1 MSALKSV
8 FLNLCPN
15 CGGNIS
21 SDRLIRGLPCSRCL
35 RIPAESR
42 DEVCRNLLIKGEYL
56 RYCFTDSQLRE
67 WEATFERIISSRPFS
82 LQKTWAKR
90 VFLNRSFA
98 LIAPTGIGKTTFGLI
113 TAIHFLN
120 KGEASY
126 IILPTKILVRQVKE
140 KLLSMGVSEEDM
152 VAIVSGMS
160 KKKEQEAKERI
171 KNGQMKILITTSM
184 FLYKNMDIIPR
195 RFFKFF
201 FVDDV
206 DSFLKT
212 ARNIDKVLLLMGFE
226 EKDIEMAL
234 DLIKLKS
241 KQNKTERDF
250 QRIEKLQNILM
261 RRQKKIKSVLVVS
274 SATANPRTQRIKLFR
289 ELLGFEVGRPIFYLR
304 NVVDTYTMD
313 YSFDR
318 MVEFLKKY
326 RGGGLVFVSADKGKE
341 YVDEVVQKLNAE
353 GIRALSYE
361 KLDEE
366 KMKEYERGEID
377 VLVGISSYRNPLA
390 RGIDMPHVIRYA
402 LFWGVPKIV
411 LRLNIESNPSH
422 LMWALLSIRPLIS
435 KKAKEELP
443 RLDRWINTL
452 RRLSR
457 MPNPPEDRLEAIRQE
472 VSQFFAKYEKLI
484 SQSPE
489 ITLVKEEDG
498 YRMVVSDVTGYL
510 QASGR
515 TSRMYLGGITKGLAL
530 IFVDDL
536 KAFNHLQKK
545 IRWFNED
552 IEFKPIE
559 EIDVDA
565 LMKEITEERERI
577 RRGEFRRI
585 QEVIKPVMIVVESP
599 NKART
604 IARFFGRPVVRR
616 INETLVYEVVLG
628 DFYLYITASLG
639 HVVDLTTRNYGY
651 HGVITNFEDG
661 KEEIVPVYEA
671 IEGKESLIE
680 NLRSIAY
687 EVEHLLTA
695 SDPDTEGEKIAWDIL
710 HLLRPFI
717 VDSRR
722 MEFHEVTRKEIVRSL
737 TQNRDIDENLVKAQV
752 VRRVADRWIG
762 FEASAL
768 IQRVFKNK
776 HLSAGRV
783 QTPVL
788 GWIIEREEEVR
799 KKKWLV
805 VVIIGDE
812 ENPFRIEKE
821 FLDRELAERFF
832 HYLEKVKVET
842 LESSE
847 KEVNPLPPF
856 TTDMMLREASDK
868 LKFPVPKT
876 MQLAQELFEWGFITY
891 HRTDSTRVSE
901 AGINVARTYIEEEF
915 GKDYFK
921 PRTWGTGGA
930 HECIRPTRPLDVE
943 DLRAMLM
950 GETIAGLTQEH
961 LQLYD
966 LIFRR
971 FMAAEMRSAK
981 VLQKRKIIYFMPY
994 MEGADP
1000 IEEDLI
1006 VAILEHGFDLMTPI
1020 KLHPDVEGTFDVTNR
1035 KDFREV
1041 PLAPPYTHGD
1051 VIRLMKER
1059 GIGRPSTY
1067 AITIE
1072 KLLERKYIYDRNGY
1086 LRPTRLGIKVYSFLK
1101 QKPEV
1106 FRFLEENFT
1115 RQLEELMD
1123 MVEEGKE
1130 DFIKVLE
1137 NLYEE
1142 IRRSIAIKLGR
1153 KTVET

>member
-35 RIPAESR
+35 RIPAGSR
-42 DEVCRNLLIKGEYL
+42 DGVCRNLLIKGDYL
-56 RYCFTDSQLRE
+56 RYCFTDSQFRQ
-67 WEATFERIISSRPFS
+67 WEELFESTIGSRPFS

-90 VFLNRSFA
+90 VFLGRSFA

-113 TAIHFLN
+113 TAIYLYRR
-120 KGEASY
+120 GEATY
-126 IILPTKILVRQVKE
+126 IILPTKILVRQVRD
-140 KLLSMGVSEEDM
+140 KLLSMGIPQEDV
-152 VAIVSGMS
+152 VAVVSGMS

-171 KNGQMKILITTSM
+171 REGRMKILITTSM
-184 FLYKNMDIIPR
+184 FLYRNMDIIPR

-212 ARNIDKVLLLMGFE
+212 ARNIDRVLLLMGFE

-234 DLIKLKS
+234 DLIKLKGRR
-241 KQNKTERDF
+241 NKTDRDLR
-250 QRIEKLQNILM
+250 RIERLENILAK
-261 RRQKKIKSVLVVS
+261 RQKSIKSVLVVS

-313 YSFDR
+313 YSFGR

-326 RGGGLVFVSADKGKE
+326 RGGGLVFVSADRGKE
-341 YVDEVVQKLNAE
+341 YVDELVRRLEGE
-353 GIRALSYE
+353 GIRALPYD
-361 KLDEE
+361 KLDDERLR
-366 KMKEYERGEID
+366 EYERGEID

-422 LMWALLSIRPLIS
+422 LMWALLSIRPLVSRKI
-435 KKAKEELP
+435 KEELS
-443 RLDRWINTL
+443 RLDGWIHAL

-457 MPNPPEDRLEAIRQE
+457 MPNPPEERLRAIREE
-472 VSQFFAKYEKLI
+472 VSGFFEEYGEVI
-484 SQSPE
+484 SGSPE
-489 ITLVKEEDG
+489 ITLVKDEEG
-498 YRMVVSDVTGYL
+498 FRMVVSDVTGYL

-515 TSRMYLGGITKGLAL
+515 TSRMYLGGITRGLAL
-530 IFVDDL
+530 IFVDDPR
-536 KAFNHLQKK
+536 AFNHLQKK

-552 IEFKPIE
+552 IEFRPLE
-559 EIDVDA
+559 EVDLDA
-565 LMKEITEERERI
+565 LMEEITRERERI
-577 RRGEFRRI
+577 RKGEFRRV

-616 INETLVYEVVLG
+616 VNDTLVYEVVLG
-628 DFYLYITASLG
+628 NFYLYITASLG
-639 HVVDLTTRNYGY
+639 HVVDLTTKDYGY
-651 HGVITNFEDG
+651 HGIITSSGNG
-661 KEEIVPVYEA
+661 KGEIVPVYEA
-671 IEGKESLIE
+671 IEGKEGLIE
-680 NLRSIAY
+680 NLRSLAY
-687 EVEHLLTA
+687 EVEYLLTA
-695 SDPDTEGEKIAWDIL
+695 SDPDTEGEKIAWDVL
-710 HLLRPFI
+710 NLLSPYI
-717 VDSRR
+717 SDSRR
-722 MEFHEVTRKEIVRSL
+722 MEFHEVTRKEIVRNL
-737 TQNRDIDENLVKAQV
+737 TRNREIDENLVKAQV

-762 FEASAL
+762 FEASSL
-768 IQRVFKNK
+768 IQKVFGRK

-805 VVIIGDE
+805 VISLREDL
-812 ENPFRIEKE
+812 RIEKE
-821 FLDRELAERFF
+821 FTDRHLAERF
-832 HYLEKVKVET
+832 YSNLEKVKVET

-847 KEVNPLPPF
+847 REMNPMPPF
-856 TTDMMLREASDK
+856 TTDAMLREASDR
-868 LKFPVPKT
+868 LKFPVPDT
-876 MQLAQELFEWGFITY
+876 MQLAQDLFEWGLITY

-901 AGINVARTYIEEEF
+901 AGIGVARTYIEEEI
-915 GKDYFK
+915 GKEYFR
-921 PRTWGTGGA
+921 PRTWGSGGA
-930 HECIRPTRPLDVE
+930 HECIRPTRPIDVE

-950 GETIAGLTQEH
+950 GETISGLTHRH

-971 FMAAEMRSAK
+971 FMASQMRGVK
-981 VLQKRKIIYFMPY
+981 VLHRRKIFYFMPY
-994 MEGADP
+994 VEGADP
-1000 IEEDLI
+1000 EEEDFI
-1006 VAILEHGFDLMTPI
+1006 VDVLEHGFDLMSPLR
-1020 KLHPDVEGTFDVTNR
+1020 LHPDVEGVFDVGDA
-1035 KDFREV
+1035 KELREV

-1086 LRPTRLGIKVYSFLK
+1086 LRPTRLGIKVYSFLRE
-1101 QKPEV
+1101 KPEV
-1106 FRFLEENFT
+1106 FRFLEESFT

-1123 MVEEGKE
+1123 RVEEGKE
-1130 DFIKVLE
+1130 DFAKVLE
-1137 NLYEE
+1137 DLYRE
-1142 IRRSIAIKLGR
+1142 IRRSISVRPGR
-1153 KTVET
+1153 GLDT

>member
-35 RIPAESR
+35 KIPAESR
-42 DEVCRNLLIKGEYL
+42 EEVCKNLLIKGDYL
-56 RYCFTDSQLRE
+56 KYCFTDFRVRE
-67 WEATFERIISSRPFS
+67 WEETFREIIGSTPFS

-90 VFLNRSFA
+90 VFLKRSFA

-113 TAIHFLN
+113 TAVYLLK
-120 KGEASY
+120 KGQFSY
-126 IILPTKILVRQVKE
+126 IILPTKILVQQVKE
-140 KLLSMGVSEEDM
+140 KLLSMGVPEEDM

-160 KKKEQEAKERI
+160 KKREEEAKERI
-171 KNGQMKILITTSM
+171 RNGDMKILITTSM

-195 RFFKFF
+195 KFFHFF

-234 DLIKLKS
+234 DLIKLKA
-241 KQNKTERDF
+241 KQNKTERDLK
-250 QRIEKLQNILM
+250 RIEKLQNILLN
-261 RRQKKIKSVLVVS
+261 RQKRIESVLVVS

-313 YSFDR
+313 YSFER
-318 MVEFLKKY
+318 MVEFLKRY
-326 RGGGLVFVSADKGKE
+326 RGGGLVFVSSDKGKE
-341 YVDEVVQKLNAE
+341 YVDELVEKLNSE

-361 KLDEE
+361 KLNEE
-366 KMKEYERGEID
+366 KLKEYERGEID

-402 LFWGVPKIV
+402 LFWGVPKII

-422 LMWALLSIRPLIS
+422 LMWALLSIRSLIS
-435 KKAKEELP
+435 KVAKEELP
-443 RLDRWINTL
+443 RLDRWISTL

-457 MPNPPEDRLEAIRQE
+457 MTRPTEETLNKIRGE
-472 VSQFFAKYEKLI
+472 VSQFFEKYEGII

-489 ITLVKEEDG
+489 ITLVKEKDG
-498 YRMVVSDVTGYL
+498 YKMVVSDVTGYL

-515 TSRMYLGGITKGLAL
+515 TSRMYLGGITKGLSV

-536 KAFNHLQKK
+536 KAFNHLQRK

-552 IEFKPIE
+552 IQFQPLE
-559 EIDVDA
+559 EIDIDA
-565 LMKEITEERERI
+565 LMEEITEERERI

-604 IARFFGRPVVRR
+604 IAKFFGRPVVRR

-628 DFYLYITASLG
+628 NFYLYITASLG
-639 HVVDLTTRNYGY
+639 HVVDLTTKDYGY
-651 HGVITNFEDG
+651 HGVITRFDG
-661 KEEIVPVYEA
+661 ENGELIPVYET
-671 IEGKESLIE
+671 IEGKESLIQ
-680 NLRSIAY
+680 NLRSVAY
-687 EVEHLLTA
+687 EVEYLLTA

-710 HLLRPFI
+710 NLLRPYI
-717 VDSRR
+717 TDSRR
-722 MEFHEVTRKEIVRSL
+722 MEFHEVTRKEIVRNL
-737 TQNRDIDENLVKAQV
+737 TQNRDIDGNLVKAQV

-762 FEASAL
+762 FEASHL
-768 IQRVFKNK
+768 IQRAFKNSR
-776 HLSAGRV
+776 LSAGRV

-788 GWIIEREEEVR
+788 GWIIEREKDVRR
-799 KKKWLV
+799 KKWV
-805 VVIIGDE
+805 VRVEIDG
-812 ENPFRIEKE
+812 FTVEKE
-821 FLDRELAERFF
+821 FEEREKAE
-832 HYLEKVKVET
+832 YMYKMLEKVKVET
-842 LESSE
+842 ISE
-847 KEVNPLPPF
+847 EEEEINPPPPF
-856 TTDMMLREASDK
+856 TTDSMLREAADR

-876 MQLAQELFEWGFITY
+876 MNLAQELFEWGFITY
-891 HRTDSTRVSE
+891 HRTDSTRVSD
-901 AGINVARTYIEEEF
+901 AGISVARTYIEEEI
-915 GKDYFK
+915 GKEYFK
-921 PRTWGTGGA
+921 PRTWGKGGA

-943 DLRAMLM
+943 DLRAMIM
-950 GETIAGLTQEH
+950 GETITGLTQEH
-961 LQLYD
+961 LKLYD

-971 FMAAEMRSAK
+971 FIASQMRPAK
-981 VLQKRKIIYFMPY
+981 VLQKEKIIYFLPY
-994 MEGADP
+994 VEGADP
-1000 IEEDLI
+1000 IEETLN
-1006 VAILEHGFDLMTPI
+1006 VEILERGFDLMLPI
-1020 KLHPDVEGTFDVTNR
+1020 RLHTDIEGTFDVRER
-1035 KDFREV
+1035 KSFLEV
-1041 PLAPPYTHGD
+1041 PYAYPYTHGD

-1072 KLLERKYIYDRNGY
+1072 KLLERKYIYDSHGF
-1086 LRPTRLGIKVYSFLK
+1086 LRPTRLGIRVFEFLK
-1101 QKPEV
+1101 KKPEI

-1123 MVEEGKE
+1123 RVEEGE
-1130 DFIKVLE
+1130 ADFVDVLKSLYGDIKRSISIKV
-1137 NLYEE
+1137 
-1142 IRRSIAIKLGR
+1142 GR
-1153 KTVET
+1153 DI

>member
-8 FLNLCPN
+8 FLNACPN

-56 RYCFTDSQLRE
+56 KYCFTDNQLRE
-67 WEATFERIISSRPFS
+67 WEETFEEIIGSRPFS

-113 TAIHFLN
+113 TAIHFLR

-126 IILPTKILVRQVKE
+126 IILPTKILVRQVKD
-140 KLLSMGVSEEDM
+140 KLLSMGVPEGDV
-152 VAIVSGMS
+152 VAVVSGMS
-160 KKKEQEAKERI
+160 RKKEQEVKERI
-171 KNGQMKILITTSM
+171 KAGQMKILITTSM
-184 FLYKNMDIIPR
+184 FLYKNVDIIPR
-195 RFFKFF
+195 RFFRFF

-212 ARNIDKVLLLMGFE
+212 AHNIDKVLLLMGFE

-234 DLIKLKS
+234 DLIKLRGR
-241 KQNKTERDF
+241 QRKTEKDL
-250 QRIEKLQNILM
+250 QRIEKLQSILM
-261 RRQKKIKSVLVVS
+261 KRQKKIGSVLVVS
-274 SATANPRTQRIKLFR
+274 SATANPRTSRIKLFR

-318 MVEFLKKY
+318 MVDFLKRY
-326 RGGGLVFVSADKGKE
+326 RGGGLVFVSADRGKD
-341 YVDEVVQKLNAE
+341 YVDEVVRRLNEE

-366 KMKEYERGEID
+366 RMKEYEKGEID

-411 LRLNIESNPSH
+411 LRLDIESNPSH
-422 LMWALLSIRPLIS
+422 LMWALLSIRSLIARR
-435 KKAKEELP
+435 AKEELP
-443 RLDRWINTL
+443 HLDRWISAL

-457 MPNPPEDRLEAIRQE
+457 VPNPPEDELEALRQE
-472 VSQFFAKYEKLI
+472 VSRFFDRYGDMI

-489 ITLVKEEDG
+489 ITLVKEDDG

-515 TSRMYLGGITKGLAL
+515 TSRMYLGGITRGLSL

-536 KAFNHLQKK
+536 KAFNHLQRK

-552 IEFKPIE
+552 IEFRPLE

-565 LMKEITEERERI
+565 LMEEITQERERI

-585 QEVIKPVMIVVESP
+585 QDVIKPVMIVVESP

-616 INETLVYEVVLG
+616 INESLVYEVVLG
-628 DFYLYITASLG
+628 NFYLYITASLG
-639 HVVDLTTRNYGY
+639 HVVDLTTKGYGY
-651 HGVITNFEDG
+651 HGVITGFEDG
-661 KEEIVPVYEA
+661 REEIIPVYEA

-687 EVEHLLTA
+687 EVEYLLTA
-695 SDPDTEGEKIAWDIL
+695 SDPDTEGEKIAWDVL

-717 VDSRR
+717 SDSRR
-722 MEFHEVTRKEIVRSL
+722 MEFHEVTRKEIVRNL

-768 IQRVFKNK
+768 IQKVFRSR

-799 KKKWLV
+799 KKKWV
-805 VVIIGDE
+805 VVVRLGKE
-812 ENPFRIEKE
+812 GSFSVEKE
-821 FLDRELAERFF
+821 FTDRHLAEEFYRN
-832 HYLEKVKVET
+832 LEKVKVET
-842 LESSE
+842 MESSQRE
-847 KEVNPLPPF
+847 INPLPPF
-856 TTDMMLREASDK
+856 TTDTMLREASYK
-868 LKFPVPKT
+868 LHLPVPRT

-891 HRTDSTRVSE
+891 HRTDSTRVSD
-901 AGINVARTYIEEEF
+901 AGIGVAKTYIEEEI
-915 GKDYFK
+915 GKDYFR
-921 PRTWGTGGA
+921 PRTWGSGGA
-930 HECIRPTRPLDVE
+930 HECIRPTRPIDVE

-950 GETIAGLTQEH
+950 GETIGELTQEH
-961 LQLYD
+961 LRLYD

-971 FMAAEMRSAK
+971 FIASQMRGAR

-994 MEGADP
+994 VEGAEP
-1000 IEEDLI
+1000 VEEEMV
-1006 VAILEHGFDLMTPI
+1006 VAILEHGFDLMSPI
-1020 KLHPDVEGTFDVTNR
+1020 RLHPDVEGIFDVR
-1035 KDFREV
+1035 DGKELREV
-1041 PLAPPYTHGD
+1041 PMAPPYTHGD

-1115 RQLEELMD
+1115 RHLEELMD

-1130 DFIKVLE
+1130 DFVRVLE
-1137 NLYEE
+1137 NLYGE
-1142 IRRSIAIKLGR
+1142 IRSSIGVKLGKR
-1153 KTVET
+1153 TVDT